1 LGLRVEGK
9 GSGLR
14 VEGTGLELRVEGK
27 GLKKVMRFGVYEGFE

>member
-1 LGLRVEGK
+1 MGLRVEGK